1 MLKHDAFGYE
11 KYMYLCAVFL
21 MPQTFTVF
29 DIHVSP
35 LTKNFHFSH
44 PQTSQRYEKF
54 HHSRCCVSLNVN
66 KRVSGICR

>member
-44 PQTSQRYEKF
+44 PPNIPK
-54 HHSRCCVSLNVN
+54 V
-66 KRVSGICR
+66 